1 MFLTDANFISNFRGM
16 QTKERPIPVD
26 QCTMSQAANAYIISV
41 AAQKQI
47 TPQEAVA
54 FIVETVA
61 RGKKNVT
68 RNINAKKKEEV
79 EA

>member
-1 MFLTDANFISNFRGM
+1 
-16 QTKERPIPVD
+16 
-26 QCTMSQAANAYIISV
+26 MSQAANAYIISV